1 MQRDALFDL
10 LALSPAA
17 VCVVTSNRRL
27 ARSLTAEFDQ
37 YQTDRSRRVWETP
50 QILPFAAFVASLYD
64 AAQHDPNL
72 AGVRTPLTRVQERAL
87 WEAVIGDSELGLLS
101 STAAAA
107 LAADAWT
114 LAHQWNIA
122 SHVRRYTSVADT
134 RVFVSWA
141 DEYQRRV
148 GAAGAT
154 DLARLPDV
162 VRDYVDSNAIA
173 APQRVVLAG
182 FDETTVQQQRL
193 FDALVA
199 RGSLCERF
207 EPAQHDAKPQR
218 ATCRDAR
225 DENEKVAD
233 WAAARLAADRHA
245 RIGIVVPD
253 LMSRRRSLVAAL
265 DSALVPD
272 RLLAPASARPYTVS
286 LGGALSDV
294 ALVAFLL
301 RSIRLTLV
309 RVEFE
314 EASAVLRSPYFSGA
328 THERDAREL
337 VDAQLRRRCQRSVDF
352 ERVFEAAQASAR
364 DCGVEVAQLL
374 AGLRTLNDWRRQH
387 ATRSRRPSEWAS
399 AFAQVLQLISAFSA
413 GGDRVLDSA
422 EYQALARW
430 QDLLAEFAALDRTVG
445 RLAAAAAVGK
455 LERIARETIFQPEGG
470 TPPVQVLGVLEANAL
485 TFDHLWIMGLT
496 ADAWPPPS
504 KPNPLLP
511 IELQRAAGMP
521 GAGAAAELQ
530 RARRQLQRLLQSAP
544 EVIVSHATVDADRK
558 LAPSPLIASFE
569 QWEAPARAARLIDA
583 MAAVALMSSHDAVA
597 PPWRP
602 LMPLRGG
609 AAVVQNQAACPF
621 RAFAVHRLNARAI
634 ESPHDGFDYRERG
647 QLVHDTLAAFW
658 TSLPEL
664 TRDAL
669 AATPEQQRRVLLR
682 DAADAAQLRLQRRRG
697 RLSAA
702 LTELESARLVRVT
715 EQWLQY
721 EIRTRSAFRVVAIE
735 EARTM
740 QVGPLT
746 LAARLDRVDEC
757 PDGARIVIDYK
768 TGGAKNSGW
777 FDERPDEPQLP
788 LYLTASE
795 PAARAIALAK
805 VRTGDIGLIGLAA
818 EPNLLPAKSDL
829 WKGQYASWNALV
841 DRWTI
846 VLERLAM
853 QFAAG
858 DAAVDPKRLPQTC
871 RYCDLP
877 TLCRINERGGTV
889 VAGVVEDEDGTPWV
903 RDEE

>member
-122 SHVRRYTSVADT
+122 SRVRRYTSVADT

-182 FDETTVQQQRL
+182 FDETTLQQQRL

-253 LMSRRRSLVAAL
+253 LTSRRRSLVAAL

-309 RVEFE
+309 SGRVRGSERGI
-314 EASAVLRSPYFSGA
+314 AVAVL
-328 THERDAREL
+328 
-337 VDAQLRRRCQRSVDF
+337 QRCN
-352 ERVFEAAQASAR
+352 
-364 DCGVEVAQLL
+364 
-374 AGLRTLNDWRRQH
+374 T
-387 ATRSRRPSEWAS
+387 
-399 AFAQVLQLISAFSA
+399 
-413 GGDRVLDSA
+413 
-422 EYQALARW
+422 
-430 QDLLAEFAALDRTVG
+430 
-445 RLAAAAAVGK
+445 
-455 LERIARETIFQPEGG
+455 
-470 TPPVQVLGVLEANAL
+470 
-485 TFDHLWIMGLT
+485 
-496 ADAWPPPS
+496 
-504 KPNPLLP
+504 
-511 IELQRAAGMP
+511 
-521 GAGAAAELQ
+521 
-530 RARRQLQRLLQSAP
+530 
-544 EVIVSHATVDADRK
+544 
-558 LAPSPLIASFE
+558 
-569 QWEAPARAARLIDA
+569 
-583 MAAVALMSSHDAVA
+583 
-597 PPWRP
+597 
-602 LMPLRGG
+602 
-609 AAVVQNQAACPF
+609 
-621 RAFAVHRLNARAI
+621 
-634 ESPHDGFDYRERG
+634 
-647 QLVHDTLAAFW
+647 
-658 TSLPEL
+658 
-664 TRDAL
+664 
-669 AATPEQQRRVLLR
+669 
-682 DAADAAQLRLQRRRG
+682 
-697 RLSAA
+697 
-702 LTELESARLVRVT
+702 
-715 EQWLQY
+715 
-721 EIRTRSAFRVVAIE
+721 
-735 EARTM
+735 
-740 QVGPLT
+740 
-746 LAARLDRVDEC
+746 
-757 PDGARIVIDYK
+757 
-768 TGGAKNSGW
+768 
-777 FDERPDEPQLP
+777 
-788 LYLTASE
+788 
-795 PAARAIALAK
+795 
-805 VRTGDIGLIGLAA
+805 
-818 EPNLLPAKSDL
+818 
-829 WKGQYASWNALV
+829 
-841 DRWTI
+841 
-846 VLERLAM
+846 
-853 QFAAG
+853 
-858 DAAVDPKRLPQTC
+858 
-871 RYCDLP
+871 
-877 TLCRINERGGTV
+877 
-889 VAGVVEDEDGTPWV
+889 
-903 RDEE
+903 

>member
-37 YQTDRSRRVWETP
+37 YQADRSRSVWETP
-50 QILPFAAFVASLYD
+50 QILPFAAFVAKLYD
-64 AAQHDPNL
+64 TAQHDPNL

-87 WEAVIGDSELGLLS
+87 WETVVGDSELGLLS

-114 LAHQWNIA
+114 LAHQWNVA
-122 SHVRRYTSVADT
+122 SRVRRYTSVADT

-154 DLARLPDV
+154 DLARLPDI
-162 VRDYVDSNAIA
+162 VRDHVDSGAIA
-173 APQRVVLAG
+173 APQRLVLAG
-182 FDETTVQQQRL
+182 FDETTPQQQRL

-199 RGSLCERF
+199 RGALCERF
-207 EPAQHDAKPQR
+207 DPAQHDAKPMR
-218 ATCRDAR
+218 ATCRDTR
-225 DENEKVAD
+225 DENERVAD
-233 WAAARLAADRHA
+233 WVAARIAANPAA
-245 RIGIVVPD
+245 RIGIVVPH
-253 LMSRRRSLVAAL
+253 LASRRRSLVAAL
-265 DSALVPD
+265 DSVLVPD

-286 LGGALSDV
+286 LGGALLDV
-294 ALVAFLL
+294 GLIAFFL
-301 RSIRLTLV
+301 RSLRLTLV
-309 RVEFE
+309 SVEFE

-328 THERDAREL
+328 TPERDARDL
-337 VDAQLRRRCQRSVDF
+337 VDAQLRRRCQPSVDF
-352 ERVFEAAQASAR
+352 QGVFEAAQASAR
-364 DCGVEVAQLL
+364 DCNVEVVQLF
-374 AGLRTLNDWRRQH
+374 AGLRALSEWRRQH

-399 AFAQVLQLISAFSA
+399 AFAQVLQSISAFSA

-430 QDLLAEFAALDRTVG
+430 QELLAEFAALDRTVG
-445 RLAAAAAVGK
+445 RLAAADAIGK
-455 LERIARETIFQPEGG
+455 LERSARDTIFQPEGG

-485 TFDHLWIMGLT
+485 SFDHLWIMGLT

-521 GAGAAAELQ
+521 GAGATAELQ
-530 RARRQLQRLLQSAP
+530 RARRQLHQLLQSAA
-544 EVIVSHATVDADRK
+544 EVIVSYATVDADRQ

-569 QWEAPARAARLIDA
+569 QWQAPPRAARLIGA
-583 MAAVALMSSHDAVA
+583 MAAVALTSSCDAVA

-602 LMPLRGG
+602 AVPLRGG
-609 AAVVQNQAACPF
+609 AAVLQNQAACPF
-621 RAFAVHRLNARAI
+621 RAFAIHRLNARAI

-658 TSLPEL
+658 TSLPEP
-664 TRDAL
+664 TSDAL
-669 AATPEQQRRVLLR
+669 AATPEQQRRALLR
-682 DAADAAQLRLQRRRG
+682 AAADAAQLRLQRRRG

-702 LTELESARLVRVT
+702 LTELESARLVRVI

-721 EIRTRSAFRVVAIE
+721 EIATRSAFRVVAIE

-768 TGGAKNSGW
+768 TGGTKNAGW

-795 PAARAIALAK
+795 PAARAIALAR

-818 EPNLLPAKSDL
+818 EPDLLPGKPNQ
-829 WKGQYASWNALV
+829 WRGQYASWDALV
-841 DRWTI
+841 GRWTI

-889 VAGVVEDEDGTPWV
+889 VAGAVEDEDARPWV